1 MFPATEEIAEFFEE
15 KDVHF
20 SISETEESS
29 RVVAS
34 VVVDYAAFTVY
45 FISSDETND
54 VSVRVPHY
62 VRFKEQNR
70 RDMLRIANR
79 MNDKYRFVKFTVNDD
94 AESITI
100 EYDFA
105 EKTENIGPAAE
116 ELFRRLM
123 QIAEEAYPEFMRAIW
138 GAKDEPASPPQALGN
153 IVFHDFE
160 V

>member
-1 MFPATEEIAEFFEE
+1 MFPATEEIADFFSE

-20 SISETEESS
+20 SVQENDESS
-29 RVVAS
+29 RIVAS
-34 VVVDYAAFTVY
+34 AVVDYTSFTAY
-45 FISSDETND
+45 FISSDDSND

-62 VRFKEQNR
+62 VRFKSQNR

-94 AESITI
+94 AESVTI

-116 ELFRRLM
+116 ELFRRVM

-138 GAKDEPASPPQALGN
+138 KEPAEEPQNLGN

>member
-1 MFPATEEIAEFFEE
+1 MYPAIEEIMEVFNE

-20 SISETEESS
+20 QVQENDDSNRII
-29 RVVAS
+29 AS
-34 VVVDYAAFTVY
+34 VVVDYTSFTVY

-54 VSVRVPHY
+54 ISVRVPHF
-62 VRFKEQNR
+62 VRFKEKER

-79 MNDKYRFVKFTVNDD
+79 MNDKYRFCKFTVND
-94 AESITI
+94 ESEAVTI

-105 EKTENIGPAAE
+105 EKTENIGEAAE

-138 GAKDEPASPPQALGN
+138 GKTETPAEPQNIGN

>member
-1 MFPATEEIAEFFEE
+1 MLPATEEIADFFSE
-15 KDVHF
+15 KEIHF
-20 SISETEESS
+20 SVQENDDSS
-29 RVVAS
+29 RITAS
-34 VVVDYAAFTVY
+34 AVVDYTTFTAY
-45 FISSDETND
+45 FISNDDTND
-54 VSVRVPHY
+54 VSVRVPHF
-62 VRFKEQNR
+62 VRYKAKNR

-79 MNDKYRFVKFTVNDD
+79 MNDKYRFVKFTVNDE
-94 AESITI
+94 AESVTI

-116 ELFRRLM
+116 ELFRRVM

-138 GAKDEPASPPQALGN
+138 GKPDSEPEQQNLGN

>member
-1 MFPATEEIAEFFEE
+1 MYPAIEEIMEVFNE

-20 SISETEESS
+20 QVQENDDSNRII
-29 RVVAS
+29 AS
-34 VVVDYAAFTVY
+34 VVVDYTSFTVY

-54 VSVRVPHY
+54 ISVRVPHF
-62 VRFKEQNR
+62 VRFKENNR

-79 MNDKYRFVKFTVNDD
+79 MNDKYRFVKFTVSD
-94 AESITI
+94 ESEAVTI
-100 EYDFA
+100 EYDFP

-116 ELFRRLM
+116 EVFRRVM
-123 QIAEEAYPEFMRAIW
+123 QIAEEAFPEFMRAIW
-138 GAKDEPASPPQALGN
+138 GKQPEPQNLGN

>member
-1 MFPATEEIAEFFEE
+1 MYPAIEEIVEVFNE

-20 SISETEESS
+20 SVQENDDNN
-29 RVVAS
+29 RVIAS
-34 VVVDYAAFTVY
+34 VVVDYTSFTVY

-54 VSVRVPHY
+54 ISVRVPHF
-62 VRFKEQNR
+62 VRFKEKER

-79 MNDKYRFVKFTVNDD
+79 MNDKYRFCKFTVND
-94 AESITI
+94 ESEAVTI

-105 EKTENIGPAAE
+105 EKTENIGEAVE

-138 GAKDEPASPPQALGN
+138 GKPETAAEPQNLGN